1 MHKGKTAVVRASSTS
16 LVLISYCLGFNT
28 IVSLFVGCCVF
39 TDEHKDQGQGRSGSA
54 CPHQIYLVRDIR
66 PAVRHVRAPADILV
80 DLDSDKEQ
88 APQPSSRVAARR
100 TLHEEAAKRSTE
112 AAMAVKSEKGTVS
125 TLDSTPSPCLSSLT
139 NSIGINTNNVLE
151 FKP

>member
-1 MHKGKTAVVRASSTS
+1 MVLIPLFPCLSDVVCLQTSTKTKGKDGLDLHAPIRSTS
-16 LVLISYCLGFNT
+16 
-28 IVSLFVGCCVF
+28 FVTFGPPY
-39 TDEHKDQGQGRSGSA
+39 DMSEHLQ
-54 CPHQIYLVRDIR
+54 
-66 PAVRHVRAPADILV
+66 ILV
-80 DLDSDKEQ
+80 DLDSDTEQ

>member
-1 MHKGKTAVVRASSTS
+1 MS
-16 LVLISYCLGFNT
+16 
-28 IVSLFVGCCVF
+28 
-39 TDEHKDQGQGRSGSA
+39 EH
-54 CPHQIYLVRDIR
+54 LE
-66 PAVRHVRAPADILV
+66 ILV
-80 DLDSDKEQ
+80 DLDSDNEQ
-88 APQPSSRVAARR
+88 AQQPSSRVASRK
-100 TLHEEAAKRSTE
+100 TLNEEAAKRSTE